1 MALSWSMFPYRKP
14 YTDDM
19 DWEPIYDKK
28 VVRKWKMKKLFKS
41 INKGLIESLIIDRYF
56 DIYTRNGF
64 EYVLEEAEEKDCKIF
79 LIDFDDIRGMN
90 KKLGYSKVNDILKN
104 TFSELKEYYTIGRA
118 FSGDEIFFLTYN
130 LSDNI
135 DMIKDI
141 CSKNNLTFTYI
152 EKTHRYMIKH
162 TMGKYEITFH
172 KLQDTLEE
180 MINELH

>member
-1 MALSWSMFPYRKP
+1 MAIVWGNHTFRKP
-14 YTDDM
+14 YSGDTLYD
-19 DWEPIYDKK
+19 PIYDKR
-28 VVRKWKMKKLFKS
+28 VIRKMKMEKLLKTM
-41 INKGLIESLIIDRYF
+41 NKDLIDSLIIDRYF

-64 EYVLEEAEEKDCKIF
+64 EYVLNEDVEKDCKIF